1 MVLGAVFE
9 SQQHTASP
17 VPTTIVTAL
26 KTPSETGGFMKFH
39 QKLEKSPISPKI
51 ASESLVS
58 GYSKWMDD
66 TSSPPAPTSI
76 ITVLKIHSE
85 LPSFAETVEKSAI
98 SNKKHPKTPIS
109 ELFNWVYNT
118 KSLPTPFI
126 SPTKHPCDLSHLYS
140 CFVLIF
146 FVISQHFY
154 SIFSH

>member
-1 MVLGAVFE
+1 MEMSDWSSDVC
-9 SQQHTASP
+9 SSD
-17 VPTTIVTAL
+17 L
-26 KTPSETGGFMKFH
+26 K
-39 QKLEKSPISPKI
+39 L
-51 ASESLVS
+51 

-109 ELFNWVYNT
+109 KLFNWAYNT

-146 FVISQHFY
+146 FVISQHFLLDF
-154 SIFSH
+154 FSLIIYFSLTCFLLFYPSLVSRS